1 MFKFDVNILRDIKEY
16 NKFDYNNAG
25 VINTVST
32 LNKPLDNS
40 ILFMKG
46 ASLEIQDSIQT
57 LNNCLIISDVELN
70 NASKKNTVF
79 NVLNPRLTFAKILRY
94 ILDSKTQD
102 ISYKTLENGSVIAEN
117 VIIGKNTTIE
127 PFVFIDADTIIG
139 DNCYIKTGCKIR
151 RNVKLGNNAII
162 GENTVIGSQ
171 GYGLEQDKDGRNYRI
186 PHIGGVTIG
195 NFVEIGAN
203 SVIAS
208 GTIYPTVISDYAM
221 IDDYVM
227 IAHNCYLGMSSK
239 IISNSQ
245 MSGSSKLGNNS
256 VINPGV
262 CVVNGISIGDNV
274 SVGIGSIVTKDI
286 DNNAVCMGNP
296 ARVFKYICEICTA
309 DLNSEKICLNC
320 NIKI

>member
-1 MFKFDVNILRDIKEY
+1 MFEFDINILKSIDEY
-16 NKFDYNNAG
+16 SEFDYKNAG
-25 VINTVST
+25 IINTVST

-46 ASLEIQDSIQT
+46 ASLEIQESIQT

-94 ILDSKTQD
+94 ILDSKTHD
-102 ISYKTLENGSVIAEN
+102 ISYKTLENGSIIAKN
-117 VIIGKNTTIE
+117 VIIGANTIIE
-127 PFVFIDADTIIG
+127 PFVFIDDGSVIG
-139 DNCYIKTGCKIR
+139 ANCYIKTGCKIR

-227 IAHNCYLGMSSK
+227 IAHNCYLGISSK
-239 IISNSQ
+239 VISNSQ

-256 VINPGV
+256 ILNPGV
-262 CVVNGISIGDNV
+262 CIVNGTNIGDNV
-274 SVGIGSIVTKDI
+274 NIGIGSVVTKDI
-286 DNNAVCMGNP
+286 ADNAVCMGNP
-296 ARVFKYICEICTA
+296 ARVFKYVCNLCGETL
-309 DLNSEKICLNC
+309 DSEKICLNC
-320 NIKI
+320 SIKI

>member
-25 VINTVST
+25 VIIGAST
-32 LNKPLDNS
+32 LSQPKDNTIIFLRGIYIKDEM
-40 ILFMKG
+40 ILNNLK
-46 ASLEIQDSIQT
+46 
-57 LNNCLIISDVELN
+57 NCLILSDIELDSVMKN
-70 NASKKNTVF
+70 NTVF
-79 NVLNPRLTFAKILRY
+79 VCKNPRLAFAKILAF
-94 ILDSKTQD
+94 ILDNDKCD
-102 ISYKTLENGSVIAEN
+102 IAYKTLENGSVIAEN

-139 DNCYIKTGCKIR
+139 DNCYIKAGCKIR
-151 RNVKLGNNAII
+151 RNVKIGNNVIVS
-162 GENTVIGSQ
+162 ENTVIGSQ
-171 GYGLEQDKDGRNYRI
+171 GYGLEQDEDGRSYRI
-186 PHIGGVTIG
+186 PHIGGVNLG
-195 NFVEIGAN
+195 NFVQIGSN
-203 SVIAS
+203 CTVAS
-208 GTIYPTVISDYAM
+208 GTIYPTIISDYAM

-227 IAHNCYLGMSSK
+227 IAHNCYVGMSSK